1 MSKKPTP
8 VVKHKG
14 NKPGRFWFD
23 DVKGMTVDDKN
34 LQTVA
39 KAIGGSVEGNL
50 VTVQGGHGELVI
62 RKGDFVGTD
71 QVGTWHIIRLTEVS
85 GGEMANLG
93 NKGHVENYVVRKV

>member
-1 MSKKPTP
+1 MSNNPNP
-8 VVKHKG
+8 VKQKS
-14 NKPGRFWFD
+14 NKPARFWFD

-39 KAIGGSVEGNL
+39 KTIGGAVEGNL

-85 GGEMANLG
+85 AGEMTNMGKNAN
-93 NKGHVENYVVRKV
+93 VVKLHPRK

>member
-1 MSKKPTP
+1 MSKKPNP

-85 GGEMANLG
+85 AGEMTNMGKNAN
-93 NKGHVENYVVRKV
+93 VVKLHPRK

>member
-1 MSKKPTP
+1 MSNNPNP
-8 VVKHKG
+8 VKQK
-14 NKPGRFWFD
+14 NKPSRFWFD

-85 GGEMANLG
+85 AGEMTNMG
-93 NKGHVENYVVRKV
+93 KNVNVVKLHPRK